1 MVNILD
7 TIYKHL
13 APQNIAEIA
22 RQVGESEG
30 ATAKAISGLAAT
42 FLAGLLQ
49 KAGDTEGITRIFHE
63 LEQFPTDIDSKLDD
77 LLKTGKLPH
86 HGPSDASGHLLSQL
100 FGAKVPTVINGV
112 AAFSGVQASSISTL
126 LGIAG
131 PYVMSLLAQRIN
143 SGALNVSG
151 FINLLRADESRI
163 LSSVPSGL
171 GAVLGFHPETAASEA
186 PAPQTTGSRWA
197 ISLLLL
203 LGLGIALLFG
213 IRYWMIANTELNL
226 RPVGE
231 ALNSTMQA
239 TKEITG
245 ALKDASEIVAG
256 FMKTLPGGKEV
267 KGNKEGIESQLIAF
281 IEDTNRPVDKTT
293 WFNFDRLLFA
303 TNSTEI
309 EMDRSAAQLSNMVDI
324 LKAYPTVQL
333 RIGGYTDNTGVESL
347 NRKLSLGR
355 ANAVVKYLV
364 AQGIEASRL
373 SAEGYGSEHPV
384 ASNETEE
391 GRAQNRRIAVRVTKK

>member
-13 APQNIAEIA
+13 APQNIAAIA
-22 RQVGESEG
+22 RQLGENEG

-42 FLAGLLQ
+42 LLAGLLQ
-49 KAGDTEGITRIFHE
+49 KAGDTEGITRVFHD
-63 LEQFPTDIDSKLDD
+63 LEQFPTDIDSKLED

-100 FGAKVPTVINGV
+100 FGAKVPSVINGV
-112 AAFSGVQASSISTL
+112 AAFSGVQSSSVSSL

-131 PYVMSLLAQRIN
+131 PYVMSLLAQRIQ
-143 SGALNVSG
+143 SGTLNVAG
-151 FINLLRADESRI
+151 FVNLLRADESRI
-163 LSSVPSGL
+163 LSTVPSGL
-171 GAVLGFHPETAASEA
+171 GAVLGFHPETTATEA
-186 PAPQTTGSRWA
+186 VPQTNGGRWA
-197 ISLLLL
+197 MSLLLL

-231 ALNSTMQA
+231 ALNSSMQA
-239 TKEITG
+239 TKEAAG
-245 ALKDASEIVAG
+245 ALKDAGNILAG

-267 KGNKEGIESQLIAF
+267 KGNKDGIESQLIAF
-281 IEDTNRPVDKTT
+281 IEDNNRPVDKTT

-309 EMDRSAAQLSNMVDI
+309 EMTRSAEQLANMIDI
-324 LKAYPTVQL
+324 LKAYPTVEL

-364 AQGIEASRL
+364 AQGIDARRL

-384 ASNETEE
+384 ASNDTEE